1 MTEQSTTSANA
12 PNPQNPPS
20 SRQPKHGLLIAVVLM
35 IIVAGIVAAGIV
47 PRERAKASLKKETY
61 NLAVPTVDVIHP
73 KLGAPSQEIQL
84 PGTMQAFVDSPIYAR
99 TDGYLRKWYHDI
111 GSHVKAGELLA
122 DIETPEVDQQLG
134 QARADLDTAI
144 ANLNLAQVTA
154 ERYVNLKNS
163 DSVSKQDVDNATGDL
178 AAKKAIVESARHNVE
193 RLAQLQSFEKIYAPF
208 DGVITARNTDVGYL
222 INSGN
227 GGTAQE
233 LFHMA
238 ATNKLR
244 VFVNVPQQDSPAA
257 KPGLT
262 ADLTLGQF
270 PGRRFHGTLVRTAN
284 SIDLASRT
292 LLVEVDVNNPTGELL
307 PGAYTEVHLKLPESR
322 PTYVLPVTTLIFQAQ
337 GMQVAEVDA
346 KNRAALKSVTIGRD
360 YGNSVEIASGLNGD
374 ESIINNPP
382 DSLIS
387 GEEVKI
393 ASQAQGGGAQ
403 GGSPQGGAS
412 QMGSSQGGSSK

>member
-12 PNPQNPPS
+12 PNPQNHPPPG
-20 SRQPKHGLLIAVVLM
+20 QPKHGLLIAVVLV

-47 PRERAKASLKKETY
+47 PRERAKASLKNETY

-111 GSHVKAGELLA
+111 GSHVKTGELLA

-154 ERYVNLKNS
+154 ERYVDLKNS

-178 AAKKAIVESARHNVE
+178 AAKKAIVESSRHNVE
-193 RLAQLQSFEKIYAPF
+193 RLVELQSFEKVYAPF

-227 GGTAQE
+227 GGAAQE

-337 GMQVAEVDA
+337 GMQVAEVYA